1 MSVVET
7 KNAAPP
13 ASGGATPQ
21 PDRPEWE
28 AQSFFKQIGLGVPNA
43 GAIAVAAL
51 GLAALYYANL
61 YSFLLFHVLV
71 ETFSVLVA
79 FAIFMFAWNTRAKLH
94 NSSLILLGAA
104 FLTIGAIDLLHTLS
118 YKGMGIFTRFGA
130 DSATQLWIAAR
141 FIQAITFAAAPLF
154 VNVRLPMGRTVC
166 CYAGLLVV
174 VVATVFVW
182 PIFPTCYVDGVG
194 LTPFKKIGEY
204 IISAILLFGLASL
217 SYRRKYYDDVV
228 FRQLA
233 ISILLTIVSE
243 LMFTFYIS
251 THGIS
256 NMVGHIFK
264 LGAFWL
270 IYKAIIE
277 TGLQRPYALLFRELA
292 QSGRRYRDLVHTLP
306 TGICEITPD
315 QRVTYINPAGL
326 RIFGFAAEDFRQGT
340 RLDLLLEA
348 PDQERAHQRMDKLL
362 QGQAV
367 GGTEYSIR
375 RKDGSKADVIVY
387 SFPIFE
393 EGRLKSIQA
402 SITDVTEFKR
412 LQGRLQQAH
421 KMEAVAVLAGGMA
434 HEINNK
440 LMGIVGRIE
449 VLKLNM
455 PKKPVSDADLADI
468 LNSCDRI
475 AALIKYLLAYARGGR
490 YRSERIDLTRFLQ
503 KIMPAIKSQIG
514 PRVLISCDLPAGM
527 PQIWADPVQLQMVVE
542 EIMRNSA
549 EAIATD
555 GRIDLRLQAMAID
568 AAQAPQY
575 VDLAPGHYL
584 CLEVEDTGRGIDERM
599 LPNIFEPFYTDKF
612 MGRGLGLAAAHGIVK
627 NHGGWI
633 GIDSRPGHGTRVRI
647 LLPAAPQGEEA

>member
-7 KNAAPP
+7 KDAATP
-13 ASGGATPQ
+13 ASGASTPRPARNGWGAQ
-21 PDRPEWE
+21 F
-28 AQSFFKQIGLGVPNA
+28 FFKQIGLSVPNA

-71 ETFSVLVA
+71 EIFSVIVA
-79 FAIFMFAWNTRAKLH
+79 FAIFMFAWNTRANLH
-94 NSSLILLGAA
+94 NNSLILLGAA
-104 FLTIGAIDLLHTLS
+104 FLTIGAVDLLHTLS

-141 FIQAITFAAAPLF
+141 FIQGISLAAAPLF
-154 VNVRLPMGRTVC
+154 VNVKLPMARTVC
-166 CYAGLLVV
+166 VYVGILMLVI
-174 VVATVFVW
+174 AAVFVW

-204 IISAILLFGLASL
+204 IISAILVFGLVIL
-217 SYRRKYYDDVV
+217 SHQRKYYDEVV

-251 THGIS
+251 VYGIS
-256 NMVGHIFK
+256 NLVGHLFK

-277 TGLQRPYALLFRELA
+277 TGLQKPYALLFRELA
-292 QSGRRYRDLVHTLP
+292 QSGQRYRDLVYTLP

-326 RIFGFAAEDFRQGT
+326 RIFGFTTEDVRQG
-340 RLDLLLEA
+340 LSLNLLLEIS
-348 PDQERAHQRMDKLL
+348 DQERARRRMDKLL
-362 QGQAV
+362 QGQPV
-367 GGTEYSIR
+367 GGAEYSVR

-393 EGRLKSIQA
+393 EGRLKIIQT

-412 LQGRLQQAH
+412 LQGRLQEAQ
-421 KMEAVAVLAGGMA
+421 KMETVAGLAGGMA

-440 LMGIVGRIE
+440 LMGIVGRVE

-455 PKKPVSDADLADI
+455 RKKPVSDADLADI

-490 YRSERIDLTRFLQ
+490 YRSERIDLTQFLH
-503 KIMPAIKSQIG
+503 KIMPEMKPQIH
-514 PRVLISCDLPAGM
+514 PRVLIACDLPAGL
-527 PQIWADPVQLQMVVE
+527 PQTWADPVQLRMVVE
-542 EIMRNSA
+542 EIVRNSA
-549 EAIATD
+549 EAIEGD
-555 GRIDLRLQAMAID
+555 GRIDLRLQSETID
-568 AAQAPQY
+568 AAQAQQY
-575 VDLAPGHYL
+575 VDLEPGRYL
-584 CLEVEDTGRGIDERM
+584 CLEVEDTGRGIDEQM
-599 LPNIFEPFYTDKF
+599 LPRIFEPFYTDKF
-612 MGRGLGLAAAHGIVK
+612 MGRGLGLAAVHGIVK

-633 GIDSRPGHGTRVRI
+633 GIDSKPGRGTRVRI
-647 LLPAAPQGEEA
+647 LLPAAPQGDGA

>member
-1 MSVVET
+1 MGVLET
-7 KNAAPP
+7 KDAANP
-13 ASGGATPQ
+13 ASRFSKPNG
-21 PDRPEWE
+21 WL
-28 AQSFFKQIGLGVPNA
+28 GLGTPHA
-43 GAIAVAAL
+43 GTIIVAAL
-51 GLAALYYANL
+51 CLTGLYYANL

-71 ETFSVLVA
+71 EIFSVLVA
-79 FAIFMFAWNTRAKLH
+79 FAIFMFAWNTRANLH

-104 FLTIGAIDLLHTLS
+104 FLTIGAVDLLHTLS
-118 YKGMGIFTRFGA
+118 YKGMGIFTGFGA
-130 DSATQLWIAAR
+130 DTASQLWIAAR
-141 FIQAITFAAAPLF
+141 FIQSITLAAAPLF
-154 VNVRLPMGRTVC
+154 VNVKLPMPRTV
-166 CYAGLLVV
+166 YFYVGILTL

-194 LTPFKKIGEY
+194 LTLFKKIGEF
-204 IISAILLFGLASL
+204 IISAILVFGLVIL
-217 SYRRKYYDDVV
+217 SHRRKYYDEVV

-243 LMFTFYIS
+243 LMFTFYIDV
-251 THGIS
+251 HGIS
-256 NMVGHIFK
+256 NMVGHLFK

-277 TGLQRPYALLFRELA
+277 TGLQRPYALLFRELT
-292 QSGRRYRDLVHTLP
+292 QSGRRYRDLVYTLP

-326 RIFGFAAEDFRQGT
+326 RIFGFAAEEFRQGT
-340 RLDLLLEA
+340 RLDLLMETS
-348 PDQERAHQRMDKLL
+348 DQERARRRMDKLL

-393 EGRLKSIQA
+393 DGRLKSIQA

-412 LQGRLQQAH
+412 LQGRLQQAQ
-421 KMEAVAVLAGGMA
+421 KMETVAVLAGGMA

-449 VLKLNM
+449 ILKLNM
-455 PKKPVSDADLADI
+455 RKKPVSDADLADI

-490 YRSERIDLTRFLQ
+490 YRSESIDLTQFLQ
-503 KIMPAIKSQIG
+503 KIMPAIKPQIK
-514 PRVLISCDLPAGM
+514 PRVLISWELPAGL
-527 PQIWADPVQLQMVVE
+527 PQIWADPAQLRMVVE
-542 EIMRNSA
+542 EIVRNSA
-549 EAIATD
+549 EAIQAD
-555 GRIDLRLQAMAID
+555 GRIDLRLQSITID
-568 AAQAPQY
+568 AALSPQY
-575 VDLAPGHYL
+575 VDLAPGNYL
-584 CLEVEDTGRGIDERM
+584 SLKIEDTGQGIDEQM

-612 MGRGLGLAAAHGIVK
+612 MGRGLGLAAVYGIVK

-633 GIDSRPGHGTRVRI
+633 GIDSKPGQGTRVRI
-647 LLPAAPQGEEA
+647 LLPAAPQGDGA